1 MVLLLRRLLVVSA
14 LMFWQGGFTFY
25 AAVVV
30 PVGQEVLGT
39 HFKQGR
45 ITRRV
50 TFYLNLAGAAALLP
64 LAWDAAASADRSA
77 LRRRLRWLA
86 LGGMAAGQALLFWLH
101 PQLDELIDLQMG
113 YIPER
118 RAFRIGH
125 SWYLWISTVQWALG
139 IVYALLT
146 LHAWRDGDRA
156 TGSREAAALPSEP
169 AGQG

>member
-1 MVLLLRRLLVVSA
+1 MVLLLRRLLVVGA

-50 TFYLNLAGAAALLP
+50 TVYLNLAGAAALLP

-77 LRRRLRWLA
+77 LLRRLRWLVLA
-86 LGGMAAGQALLFWLH
+86 GMAAGLAVLFWLH
-101 PQLDELIDLQMG
+101 PQLDELIDLQAG

-118 RAFRIGH
+118 RAFHTGH
-125 SWYLWISTVQWALG
+125 RWYLWISTVQWGLG
-139 IVYALLT
+139 IVYALLM
-146 LHAWRDGDRA
+146 LRAWRDGDRA
-156 TGSREAAALPSEP
+156 AGAREASPAAGP
-169 AGQG
+169 GQ

>member
-50 TFYLNLAGAAALLP
+50 TVYLNLAGAVVLLP
-64 LAWDAAASADRSA
+64 LAWDAAVSAARSA
-77 LRRRLRWLA
+77 LWRRLRWLV
-86 LGGMAAGQALLFWLH
+86 LGGMAAGLALLFWLH
-101 PQLDELIDLQMG
+101 PQLDELIDLQAG

-118 RAFRIGH
+118 QAFRTGH
-125 SWYLWISTVQWALG
+125 RWYLWISTVQWGLG
-139 IVYALLT
+139 IVYTLLM
-146 LHAWRDGDRA
+146 LHAWRDEDRA
-156 TGSREAAALPSEP
+156 AGARDASTAAGPD
-169 AGQG
+169 

>member
-39 HFKQGR
+39 HFKQGL
-45 ITRRV
+45 ITRHV
-50 TFYLNLAGAAALLP
+50 TVYLNLAGAAALLP
-64 LAWDAAASADRSA
+64 LAWDTAASADRSV

-86 LGGMAAGQALLFWLH
+86 LGGIASGQALVFWLH

-113 YIPER
+113 SIPER
-118 RAFRIGH
+118 KAFRVGH
-125 SWYLWISTVQWALG
+125 RWYLWISTVQWGLG
-139 IVYALLT
+139 VVYALLT
-146 LHAWRDGDRA
+146 LYAWRDGDRA
-156 TGSREAAALPSEP
+156 AGAREAADPPSDP

>member
-1 MVLLLRRLLVVSA
+1 MADMLALLRRLLVLVA

-30 PVGQEVLGT
+30 PLGQEVLGT

-50 TFYLNLAGAAALLP
+50 TVYLNLAGAVALLP
-64 LAWDAAASADRSA
+64 LAWDTAASAERSRL
-77 LRRRLRWLA
+77 LRWLRWLA
-86 LGGMAAGQALLFWLH
+86 LAGMAVGLALLFWLH
-101 PQLDELIDLQMG
+101 PQLDELIDLEAG

-118 RAFRIGH
+118 KEFRAGH
-125 SWYLWISTVQWALG
+125 RLYLWISTVQWGLG
-139 IVYALLT
+139 LVYALLM

-156 TGSREAAALPSEP
+156 AAHDLSQA
-169 AGQG
+169 Q

>member
-50 TFYLNLAGAAALLP
+50 TVYLNLAGAAALLP
-64 LAWDAAASADRSA
+64 LAWDAAASADRAA
-77 LRRRLRWLA
+77 LLRRLRWLA
-86 LGGMAAGQALLFWLH
+86 LGGMAAGLALLFWLR

-118 RAFRIGH
+118 KAFRVGH
-125 SWYLWISTVQWALG
+125 RWYLWISTVQWGLG
-139 IVYALLT
+139 VVYALLT

-156 TGSREAAALPSEP
+156 AGAREAATLPSDP
-169 AGQG
+169 GGQV

>member
-1 MVLLLRRLLVVSA
+1 MVTLGRRLLVLIA

-50 TFYLNLAGAAALLP
+50 TVYLNLAGAAALLP
-64 LAWDAAASADRSA
+64 LTWDAAASADRSA
-77 LRRRLRWLA
+77 RRRRLRWLA
-86 LGGMAAGQALLFWLH
+86 LGGMAVGLALLAWLH
-101 PQLDELIDLQMG
+101 PQLDALIDLQAG
-113 YIPER
+113 SIPER
-118 RAFRIGH
+118 NTFQVGH
-125 SWYLWISTVQWALG
+125 RWYLWISAAQWALG
-139 IVYALLT
+139 IVYAVLT

-156 TGSREAAALPSEP
+156 EGERAS
-169 AGQG
+169 

>member
-1 MVLLLRRLLVVSA
+1 MLTLLRRLLVLIA

-50 TFYLNLAGAAALLP
+50 TVYLNLAGAVALLP
-64 LAWDAAASADRSA
+64 LAWDAATSADRWR
-77 LRRRLRWLA
+77 LWRRLRWLA
-86 LGGMAAGQALLFWLH
+86 LIGMAAGLALLFWLH
-101 PQLDELIDLQMG
+101 PRIDELIDLEAG
-113 YIPER
+113 YISGRKEF
-118 RAFRIGH
+118 RAGH
-125 SWYLWISTVQWALG
+125 RWYLWISTVQWGLG
-139 IVYALLT
+139 LVYALLT

-156 TGSREAAALPSEP
+156 AGAAA
-169 AGQG
+169 AGVPQAQ